1 MLLDSIKTSSTPLSP
16 SKRLSSINSR
26 IPSPLKKKLNSKV
39 SETLDLNR
47 AQSSTLSALHSKNLP
62 KLTSIIDDL
71 RTGKQEQ
78 IFDNYKN
85 SIELKLQAANE
96 LITSLSLQNDHLQ
109 QELQDTRTL
118 LESESKQG
126 QSSAPSQ
133 ANEQDFLENEL
144 ILDMLEQIV
153 GLRIH
158 KVDDTEEALSFDCSQ
173 TGKNGVLDYRLTI
186 FKQDSS
192 EIIYSPVPSE
202 EEDHNVLTDYL
213 PDYFFDDLTFPL
225 DTLQQFY
232 HKIYR
237 GLNK

>member
-1 MLLDSIKTSSTPLSP
+1 
-16 SKRLSSINSR
+16 
-26 IPSPLKKKLNSKV
+26 
-39 SETLDLNR
+39 
-47 AQSSTLSALHSKNLP
+47 
-62 KLTSIIDDL
+62 L